1 MGDVHGEALYDV
13 ADWVKFI
20 QPISNKL
27 EFQNVKNS
35 RKMEARSED
44 TVTLSDHNMNVE
56 LSESNVFNHTSR
68 NTRSREYC
76 LQTNENL
83 QSSHCNSL
91 LLKSLRCGT
100 YPQHSITATQ
110 KRFMNLL
117 QNDKKF
123 KEDQILQQ
131 QLGVNL
137 EVHITNEVIKN
148 ETTASASL
156 SNTFSNAINSDIYE
170 KTSRAYSKLSQAT
183 LKKPCSRAKSY
194 KYVKT
199 TIKTN
204 QKKLKVKASKEIVPR
219 AIITKNQYEPHTLNS
234 KVISSKRPNWRY
246 IFSQKSVLLP
256 IGFLNSTNL
265 NSFKQNLYKR
275 RRSHVLK
282 LVCNHNNYTLRPL
295 DTRLVK
301 YPVIILKRTPQ
312 YLS

>member
-44 TVTLSDHNMNVE
+44 AVTLSDHNMNVE
-56 LSESNVFNHTSR
+56 LFESNDLDHTFK
-68 NTRSREYC
+68 NSREYC

-83 QSSHCNSL
+83 QSSHCNGL
-91 LLKSLRCGT
+91 LLKSQRCGT
-100 YPQHSITATQ
+100 YPQHSTMATQ
-110 KRFMNLL
+110 KQFMNLL
-117 QNDKKF
+117 QNEEKC
-123 KEDQILQQ
+123 KEEQIQ
-131 QLGVNL
+131 QLGVNF
-137 EVHITNEVIKN
+137 EIHITNEVINN
-148 ETTASASL
+148 ETTTSASL
-156 SNTFSNAINSDIYE
+156 SDTFSNVINSDIYE
-170 KTSRAYSKLSQAT
+170 KPSRAHSELSQAT
-183 LKKPCSRAKSY
+183 LKKPCSGAKSH

-204 QKKLKVKASKEIVPR
+204 KKKLKVKPSKEIVPR
-219 AIITKNQYEPHTLNS
+219 AITTKNQYEPHTLNS
-234 KVISSKRPNWRY
+234 KVLSSKRPNWRY

-265 NSFKQNLYKR
+265 NSFKQNWYKR

-282 LVCNHNNYTLRPL
+282 LVCHHNNYSLRPL

>member
-1 MGDVHGEALYDV
+1 MEDVHGEALYDV
-13 ADWVKFI
+13 GDWVKFI

-35 RKMEARSED
+35 RKMEGRSED

-56 LSESNVFNHTSR
+56 LFESNDFDHTFRNSR
-68 NTRSREYC
+68 AYC

-83 QSSHCNSL
+83 QS
-91 LLKSLRCGT
+91 T
-100 YPQHSITATQ
+100 YPQHSIMATQ
-110 KRFMNLL
+110 KQFINLL
-117 QNDKKF
+117 QNEEKF
-123 KEDQILQQ
+123 REDQILQQ
-131 QLGVNL
+131 QLGVDL
-137 EVHITNEVIKN
+137 EIHIPVTNEVINN
-148 ETTASASL
+148 ETTTSASL
-156 SNTFSNAINSDIYE
+156 SETLSNVINSDIYE
-170 KTSRAYSKLSQAT
+170 KTSRAHSKLSQAT
-183 LKKPCSRAKSY
+183 LKKPCSGAKSF

-199 TIKTN
+199 TKTN
-204 QKKLKVKASKEIVPR
+204 NNKIKVKASKEIVPR
-219 AIITKNQYEPHTLNS
+219 SNTTKNQYEPHALNS
-234 KVISSKRPNWRY
+234 KVLSSKRPNWRY

-265 NSFKQNLYKR
+265 NSFKQNWYKR

-282 LVCNHNNYTLRPL
+282 LVCNHNNYSLRPL

>member
-1 MGDVHGEALYDV
+1 MEDVQGEALYDV

-20 QPISNKL
+20 KPISIKL

-44 TVTLSDHNMNVE
+44 TVTLSDHKMNVE
-56 LSESNVFNHTSR
+56 LFKSNDIDHTSR
-68 NTRSREYC
+68 NSREYC
-76 LQTNENL
+76 LQTNQNL
-83 QSSHCNSL
+83 RGSHCNSS

-100 YPQHSITATQ
+100 YPQHSIMATQ

-117 QNDKKF
+117 QNEEKF
-123 KEDQILQQ
+123 REDQILQQ
-131 QLGVNL
+131 KIGVNL
-137 EVHITNEVIKN
+137 EMHITKEVINN
-148 ETTASASL
+148 ETTTSASL
-156 SNTFSNAINSDIYE
+156 SDTLSNVINSDIYE
-170 KTSRAYSKLSQAT
+170 KTSRAHSKLSQAT
-183 LKKPCSRAKSY
+183 LKNPCRGAKSHR
-194 KYVKT
+194 YVKT
-199 TIKTN
+199 TIK
-204 QKKLKVKASKEIVPR
+204 KPSKEIVPR

-234 KVISSKRPNWRY
+234 KVLSSKRPNWRY

-282 LVCNHNNYTLRPL
+282 LVCNHNNYSLRPL

>member
-44 TVTLSDHNMNVE
+44 AVTLSDHNIHVE
-56 LSESNVFNHTSR
+56 IFESNDFDHTFRNSR
-68 NTRSREYC
+68 DNC

-83 QSSHCNSL
+83 RSCNSL
-91 LLKSLRCGT
+91 LLNSLRCGT
-100 YPQHSITATQ
+100 YPQHSIMATQ

-117 QNDKKF
+117 QNEEKF

-131 QLGVNL
+131 QLGVDL
-137 EVHITNEVIKN
+137 EMHITNEVINN
-148 ETTASASL
+148 ETTTSASL
-156 SNTFSNAINSDIYE
+156 SETLSNVINSDIYG
-170 KTSRAYSKLSQAT
+170 KTSRAHSELSQAT
-183 LKKPCSRAKSY
+183 LKKPCSGAKSY

-219 AIITKNQYEPHTLNS
+219 AITTKNQYEPHTLNS
-234 KVISSKRPNWRY
+234 KVLSSKRPNWRY
-246 IFSQKSVLLP
+246 MFSQKSVLLP

-265 NSFKQNLYKR
+265 NIFKQNWYKR

-282 LVCNHNNYTLRPL
+282 LVCNHNNYSLRPL

-301 YPVIILKRTPQ
+301 YPVIILKRSPQ

>member
-13 ADWVKFI
+13 SDWVKFI

-27 EFQNVKNS
+27 EFQNLKNS
-35 RKMEARSED
+35 RKMEAPSEN
-44 TVTLSDHNMNVE
+44 TVMLSDHNMNVE
-56 LSESNVFNHTSR
+56 LFESNDFDRTFR
-68 NTRSREYC
+68 NSRECC

-83 QSSHCNSL
+83 QS
-91 LLKSLRCGT
+91 T
-100 YPQHSITATQ
+100 YPQHSIMATQ
-110 KRFMNLL
+110 KQFMNLL
-117 QNDKKF
+117 QNEEKIR
-123 KEDQILQQ
+123 EDQILQQ

-137 EVHITNEVIKN
+137 EIHITNEVVNN
-148 ETTASASL
+148 ETTTSASL
-156 SNTFSNAINSDIYE
+156 SETLSNVINSDIYE
-170 KTSRAYSKLSQAT
+170 KTSKAHSKLSQAT
-183 LKKPCSRAKSY
+183 LKKPCSGAKSY

-204 QKKLKVKASKEIVPR
+204 KQKIKVKASKEIVPR
-219 AIITKNQYEPHTLNS
+219 AITTKNQYEPHTLNS
-234 KVISSKRPNWRY
+234 KVLSSKRPNWRY

-265 NSFKQNLYKR
+265 NSFKQNWYKR

-282 LVCNHNNYTLRPL
+282 LVCNHNNYSLRPL

-312 YLS
+312 YFS

>member
-44 TVTLSDHNMNVE
+44 AVTLSDLDMNVE
-56 LSESNVFNHTSR
+56 LFKSNDVDHTSR
-68 NTRSREYC
+68 NSREYC

-83 QSSHCNSL
+83 QSSHCNSF
-91 LLKSLRCGT
+91 LLKSLRCST
-100 YPQHSITATQ
+100 YPQHSIMSTQ

-117 QNDKKF
+117 QNEDKF
-123 KEDQILQQ
+123 REDQILKQ
-131 QLGVNL
+131 QLVVNL
-137 EVHITNEVIKN
+137 EIPIPSEVINN
-148 ETTASASL
+148 ETTTSASL
-156 SNTFSNAINSDIYE
+156 SDTLSNVINSNIYE
-170 KTSRAYSKLSQAT
+170 KSSGAHSKSSQVT
-183 LKKPCSRAKSY
+183 LKKPCSAAKSY

-199 TIKTN
+199 TVKTN
-204 QKKLKVKASKEIVPR
+204 QKKLQVKASKEIVPR
-219 AIITKNQYEPHTLNS
+219 DITTKNQYGPHTLNS
-234 KVISSKRPNWRY
+234 KVLSSKRPNWRY
-246 IFSQKSVLLP
+246 IFSQNSVFLP
-256 IGFLNSTNL
+256 IGFINSTNL
-265 NSFKQNLYKR
+265 NSFKQNWYKR

-282 LVCNHNNYTLRPL
+282 LVCNHNNYSLRPL

-312 YLS
+312 YLP

>member
-1 MGDVHGEALYDV
+1 MEDVQGEALYDV

-20 QPISNKL
+20 KPISIKL

-35 RKMEARSED
+35 RKMAAGSED
-44 TVTLSDHNMNVE
+44 TVTLSDHKMNVE
-56 LSESNVFNHTSR
+56 LFKSNDVDHTSR
-68 NTRSREYC
+68 NSREYC
-76 LQTNENL
+76 LQTNQNL
-83 QSSHCNSL
+83 RSSHCNSS

-100 YPQHSITATQ
+100 YPQHSIMATQ

-117 QNDKKF
+117 QNEEKF
-123 KEDQILQQ
+123 REDQILQQ
-131 QLGVNL
+131 KIGVNL
-137 EVHITNEVIKN
+137 EMHITKEVINN
-148 ETTASASL
+148 ETTTSASL
-156 SNTFSNAINSDIYE
+156 SDTLSNVINSDIYG
-170 KTSRAYSKLSQAT
+170 KTSRAHSKLSQVT
-183 LKKPCSRAKSY
+183 LKKPCRGAKSHR
-194 KYVKT
+194 YVKT

-204 QKKLKVKASKEIVPR
+204 KKKLKVKPSKEIVPR

-234 KVISSKRPNWRY
+234 KVLSSKRPNWRY

-282 LVCNHNNYTLRPL
+282 LVCNHNNYSLRPL

-301 YPVIILKRTPQ
+301 YPVIILKKTPQ